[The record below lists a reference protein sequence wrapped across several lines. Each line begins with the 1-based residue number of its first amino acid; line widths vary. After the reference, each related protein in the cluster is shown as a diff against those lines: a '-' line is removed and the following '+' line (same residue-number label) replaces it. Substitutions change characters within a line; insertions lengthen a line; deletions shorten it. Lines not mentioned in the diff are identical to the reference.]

1 MLNIGAED
9 VLALAIIVLVV
20 TTLVSVVKRWGARR
34 P

>member
-9 VLALAIIVLVV
+9 FLVLAIMVLVV
-20 TTLVSVVKRWGARR
+20 TTLVSVFKRWGARR